1 MTEEAEWEKRIR
13 EYLKPEKAEWE
24 KRLEEFFKE
33 EGKAEWE
40 KELEEFL
47 KEEKAEWEKGIEE
60 VLRDPPVPPAEDR
73 KNPIEIS
80 EEEYE
85 EVKRRARMAR
95 GGEKLLPI

>member
-13 EYLKPEKAEWE
+13 EYLKQEKAEWE
-24 KRLEEFFKE
+24 KS
-33 EGKAEWE
+33 
-40 KELEEFL
+40 LEEFL
-47 KEEKAEWEKGIEE
+47 KGEKAEWEKGIEE
-60 VLRDPPVPPAEDR
+60 VLRDPPAPPAEDR
-73 KNPIEIS
+73 NPEIS

>member
-1 MTEEAEWEKRIR
+1 MTEADWEKRIR
-13 EYLKPEKAEWE
+13 EYLKQEKAEWE
-24 KRLEEFFKE
+24 KNLEEFF
-33 EGKAEWE
+33 
-40 KELEEFL
+40 

-60 VLRDPPVPPAEDR
+60 VLRDPPAPPAEDR